1 METVTINDT
10 DYNGYYYES
19 ETDSVLPMC
28 DLRQEWNYYHPTDR
42 ATYYTTKMKIAK
54 ITVDE
59 ALQEI
64 YHKMEEKSCDEHMAW
79 YLFERTPKEFKQLM
93 QQLLDEIP
101 NFGWVEYYV
110 PDKHIDPNV
119 DLEED

>member
-10 DYNGYYYES
+10 DYNGYFYET

-42 ATYYTTKMKIAK
+42 KTYYTTKMKIAK
-54 ITVDE
+54 ISVDE
-59 ALQEI
+59 ALRAI
-64 YHKMEEKSCDEHMAW
+64 YDKMEEKGCEHMAW
-79 YLFERTPKEFKQLM
+79 YLFEDTPKEFKQLM

-101 NFGWVEYYV
+101 NFGTVDYYV
-110 PDKHIDPNV
+110 KDKHIDPDV

>member
-10 DYNGYYYES
+10 DYNGYFYET

-28 DLRQEWNYYHPTDR
+28 DLRQEWNYYHPTNR
-42 ATYYTTKMKIAK
+42 KTYYTTKMKIAK
-54 ITVDE
+54 ISVDE
-59 ALQEI
+59 ALRAI
-64 YHKMEEKSCDEHMAW
+64 YDKMEEKGCEHMAW
-79 YLFERTPKEFKQLM
+79 YLFEDTPKEFKQLM

-101 NFGWVEYYV
+101 NFGTVDYYV

>member
-10 DYNGYYYES
+10 DYNGYFYET

-42 ATYYTTKMKIAK
+42 KTYYTTKMKIAK
-54 ITVDE
+54 ISVDE
-59 ALQEI
+59 ALRAI
-64 YHKMEEKSCDEHMAW
+64 YDKMEEKGCEHMAW
-79 YLFERTPKEFKQLM
+79 YLFEDTPKEFKQLM

-101 NFGWVEYYV
+101 NFGTVDYYV

>member
-10 DYNGYYYES
+10 DYNGYFYET

-42 ATYYTTKMKIAK
+42 KTYYTTKMKIAK

-59 ALQEI
+59 ALRAI
-64 YHKMEEKSCDEHMAW
+64 YDKMEENGCEHMAW
-79 YLFERTPKEFKQLM
+79 YLFEDTPKEFKQLM

-101 NFGWVEYYV
+101 NFGTVDYYV

-119 DLEED
+119 DLEDE

>member
-10 DYNGYYYES
+10 DYNGYFYET

-42 ATYYTTKMKIAK
+42 KTYYTTKMKIAK
-54 ITVDE
+54 ISVDE
-59 ALQEI
+59 ALRAI
-64 YHKMEEKSCDEHMAW
+64 YDKMEEKGCEHMAW
-79 YLFERTPKEFKQLM
+79 YLFEDTPKEFKQLM

-101 NFGWVEYYV
+101 NFGTVDYYV
-110 PDKHIDPNV
+110 PDKHIDPDV
-119 DLEED
+119 DLEDD

>member
-1 METVTINDT
+1 MEIVTINDT
-10 DYNGYYYES
+10 DYNGYFYET

-42 ATYYTTKMKIAK
+42 KTYYTTKMKIAK
-54 ITVDE
+54 ISVDE
-59 ALQEI
+59 ALRAI
-64 YHKMEEKSCDEHMAW
+64 YDKMEEKGCEHMAW
-79 YLFERTPKEFKQLM
+79 YLFEDTPKEFKQLM

-101 NFGWVEYYV
+101 NFGTVDYYV

>member
-19 ETDSVLPMC
+19 ESDSVLPMC
-28 DLRQEWNYYHPTDR
+28 DLRRDWNTMHLIGRDTF
-42 ATYYTTKMKIAK
+42 YTTKMKIAK

-59 ALQEI
+59 ALRAI
-64 YHKMEEKSCDEHMAW
+64 YDKIEENGIEDMAW
-79 YLFERTPKEFKQLM
+79 YLFEDTPKEFKQLM

-101 NFGWVEYYV
+101 NFGMVEYYV
-110 PDKHIDPNV
+110 PDKHIDPDV
-119 DLEED
+119 DMEE

>member
-10 DYNGYYYES
+10 DYNGYFYET

-42 ATYYTTKMKIAK
+42 KTYYTTKMKIAK
-54 ITVDE
+54 ISVDE
-59 ALQEI
+59 ALRAI
-64 YHKMEEKSCDEHMAW
+64 YDKMEEKGCEHMAW
-79 YLFERTPKEFKQLM
+79 YLFEDTPKEFKQLM

-101 NFGWVEYYV
+101 NFGIVDYYV

>member
-10 DYNGYYYES
+10 DYNGYFYET

-42 ATYYTTKMKIAK
+42 KTYYTTKMKIAK
-54 ITVDE
+54 ISVDE
-59 ALQEI
+59 ALRAI
-64 YHKMEEKSCDEHMAW
+64 YDKMEEKGCEHMAW
-79 YLFERTPKEFKQLM
+79 YLFEDTPKEFKQLM

-101 NFGWVEYYV
+101 NFGTVDYYV
-110 PDKHIDPNV
+110 PDKHIDPDV

>member
-10 DYNGYYYES
+10 DYNGYFYET

-28 DLRQEWNYYHPTDR
+28 DLRQEWNYYHPTNR
-42 ATYYTTKMKIAK
+42 KTYYTTKMKIAK
-54 ITVDE
+54 ISVDE
-59 ALQEI
+59 ALRAI
-64 YHKMEEKSCDEHMAW
+64 YDKMEEKGCEHMAW
-79 YLFERTPKEFKQLM
+79 YLFEDTPKEFKQLM

-101 NFGWVEYYV
+101 NFGTVDYYV
-110 PDKHIDPNV
+110 PDKYIDPDV

>member
-10 DYNGYYYES
+10 DYDGQFYES
-19 ETDSVLPMC
+19 ESDSVGLMC
-28 DLRQEWNYYHPTDR
+28 DLRRDWNTMHLIGRDTF
-42 ATYYTTKMKIAK
+42 YTTKMKVAK

-59 ALQEI
+59 ALWAI
-64 YHKMEEKSCDEHMAW
+64 YDKFEEKGCEHMAW
-79 YLFERTPKEFKQLM
+79 CLFERTPKEFKQLM

-110 PDKHIDPNV
+110 QDKHIDPDV

>member
-10 DYNGYYYES
+10 DYNGYFYES

-79 YLFERTPKEFKQLM
+79 FLFEDTPKEFKQLM

-101 NFGWVEYYV
+101 NFGSVDYYV

-119 DLEED
+119 DLEEE